1 METSSSV
8 VNILPLFRRQK
19 GVERFLYLFCY
30 SCIQTPSPEGGRGK
44 PLRWTPMNTQTQ
56 TQNPKPQ
63 VNVFSLLT
71 EKEKDRVVR
80 LIISSDRKYEELKKE
95 LEKMLAYFQE
105 LEIKLFYLSEE
116 DPKYKET
123 YTKISEAVQKME
135 ELIYSIPSPPE
146 IINKAFGENE

>member
-1 METSSSV
+1 
-8 VNILPLFRRQK
+8 
-19 GVERFLYLFCY
+19 
-30 SCIQTPSPEGGRGK
+30 
-44 PLRWTPMNTQTQ
+44 MNTQ

-63 VNVFSLLT
+63 VNVFSFLT

-105 LEIKLFYLSEE
+105 LEIKLYYLSEE
-116 DPKYKET
+116 DPKYKEA

-135 ELIYSIPSPPE
+135 EMIYSIPSPPE
-146 IINKAFGENE
+146 IINKAFGEKE